1 MMIKFR
7 KFSMTFRLIDSKSKG
22 SRFVFDPTT
31 LERIAEYGMHFATEP
46 GFHRF
51 YVEASMNTNLSKLY
65 Y

>member
-1 MMIKFR
+1 
-7 KFSMTFRLIDSKSKG
+7 MTFRLIDSKSKG